1 MNIQQPLSILTKP
14 AITMKPLKTI
24 QNLYASF
31 RERDYLTFRKLC
43 SPNIEWVQNPGFPGG
58 ATYHGANAIIEGVFE
73 RNDALWDDFRFEL
86 ESMHPAGEVVT
97 VIGHYT
103 GKNSTTNE
111 PFRAPVTHIY
121 DVADG
126 TVQRFRMFADTHT
139 LHQSLA
145 SS

>member
-1 MNIQQPLSILTKP
+1 MTPLVI
-14 AITMKPLKTI
+14 I

-43 SPNIEWVQNPGFPGG
+43 SPDIEWVQNPGFPGG
-58 ATYHGANAIIEGVFE
+58 ATYHGADAIIEGVFE

-111 PFRAPVTHIY
+111 PFRAPVAHIY

-145 SS
+145 SR